1 MRPGDER
8 LQYWKDRYINCPDID
23 ILSQKTALI
32 LVCIGFVI
40 LLAGSLWDGDPFG
53 ALYYFF
59 FWLIIP
65 SSLRFLAAWKI
76 FRETSGNENDHEANA
91 FALFKVIGY
100 GLLCVTFGY
109 AGIKVLDLMPYY

>member
-1 MRPGDER
+1 MSLGDEH
-8 LQYWKDRYINCPDID
+8 LQYWKDWYINSPDNEL
-23 ILSQKTALI
+23 LSQKSALI

-40 LLAGSLWDGDPFG
+40 LLVGFLWDGDPFG

-65 SSLRFLAAWKI
+65 SFLRFFAAWKI

-91 FALFKVIGY
+91 FARFRVIGY
-100 GLLCVTFGY
+100 GLLCVILGY
-109 AGIKVLDLMPYY
+109 ACIKVLDLMPYY